1 MGTAIICGL
10 TAWSGP
16 APFAV
21 PSVDGD
27 VPLPGC
33 VCGVYA
39 SERDGNDEGR
49 LGAHRAF
56 GAITRPVWALLH
68 DGGG

>member
-1 MGTAIICGL
+1 MCGL

-21 PSVDGD
+21 PSDEGE

-33 VCGVYA
+33 GTCQREIA
-39 SERDGNDEGR
+39 TMTT

-56 GAITRPVWALLH
+56 RAITRPVWALLH